1 MVPPELPGPLPERA
15 TLRDVQQR
23 PPVGNGAAAPA
34 GSSRPSWAFFR
45 QLGVDSPSALF
56 GAKCTPRRRTR
67 TCPALPASTL
77 VHVDLDNLLVLNEKA
92 GRETGDKAIAT
103 AIATLSRTAAKQGW
117 TLGRIGG
124 DEFALLA
131 PGMALEPVF
140 LRADQLRR
148 DLNEAIEKVIP
159 RDQRCTVSVGVANTP
174 RDTRSRGPAA
184 ADELM
189 RKADLALLAAKEQG
203 GDAVGLTP
211 SGDMVL
217 KSSYYSAAQLGRLK
231 GLAERMQKKEAVLLR
246 EALDDLLR
254 KFERS

>member
-1 MVPPELPGPLPERA
+1 M
-15 TLRDVQQR
+15 
-23 PPVGNGAAAPA
+23 
-34 GSSRPSWAFFR
+34 
-45 QLGVDSPSALF
+45 DSPSALF

-77 VHVDLDNLLVLNEKA
+77 VHVDLDNLLVLNE
-92 GRETGDKAIAT
+92 
-103 AIATLSRTAAKQGW
+103 
-117 TLGRIGG
+117 
-124 DEFALLA
+124 
-131 PGMALEPVF
+131 
-140 LRADQLRR
+140 
-148 DLNEAIEKVIP
+148 AIEKVIP
-159 RDQRCTVSVGVANTP
+159 RDQPCTVSVGVANTP

-231 GLAERMQKKEAVLLR
+231 GLAERMKKKEAVLLR